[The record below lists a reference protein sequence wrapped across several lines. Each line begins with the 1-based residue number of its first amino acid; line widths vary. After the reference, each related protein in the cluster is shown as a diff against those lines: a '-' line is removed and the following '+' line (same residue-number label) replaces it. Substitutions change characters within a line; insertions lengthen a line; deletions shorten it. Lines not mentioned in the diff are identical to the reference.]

1 MSTRPRA
8 RTARRETLY
17 GEFISEAS
25 KLFDAFEHEL
35 DDPAKLVRLYA
46 TVCTIRLFSE
56 PQTLKEAERI
66 MKQIGAAY
74 FAPNKELRLFADI
87 TAAGEL
93 DPLFAF
99 SNACRQDLKLARP

>member
-1 MSTRPRA
+1 M
-8 RTARRETLY
+8 
-17 GEFISEAS
+17 
-25 KLFDAFEHEL
+25 
-35 DDPAKLVRLYA
+35 RLYA
-46 TVCTIRLFSE
+46 IVYTIRLFGE

-66 MKQIGAAY
+66 MKQIGVAY

-99 SNACRQDLKLARP
+99 SNACRQELKLARP

>member
-1 MSTRPRA
+1 MCP
-8 RTARRETLY
+8 
-17 GEFISEAS
+17 
-25 KLFDAFEHEL
+25 
-35 DDPAKLVRLYA
+35 
-46 TVCTIRLFSE
+46 IRLFGE

-99 SNACRQDLKLARP
+99 SDACRQELKLARP